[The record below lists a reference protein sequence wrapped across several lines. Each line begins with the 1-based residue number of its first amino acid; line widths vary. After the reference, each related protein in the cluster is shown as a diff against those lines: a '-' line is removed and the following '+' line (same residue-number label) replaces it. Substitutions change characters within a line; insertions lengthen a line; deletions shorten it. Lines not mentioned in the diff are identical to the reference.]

1 MAAERLLSAISEGV
15 SVDTYLTD
23 QLIVILSLYG
33 GEFTTS
39 GLSLHAETVCWLA
52 GEFGYEITLTEQE
65 NGVIEVSA

>member
-1 MAAERLLSAISEGV
+1 
-15 SVDTYLTD
+15 
-23 QLIVILSLYG
+23 VILALYG

-52 GEFGYEITLTEQE
+52 GEFGYEITVTEQE